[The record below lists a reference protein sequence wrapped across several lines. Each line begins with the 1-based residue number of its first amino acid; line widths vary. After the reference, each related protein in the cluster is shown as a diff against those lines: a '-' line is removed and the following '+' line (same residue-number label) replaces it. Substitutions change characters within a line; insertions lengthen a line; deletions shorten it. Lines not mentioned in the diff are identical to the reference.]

1 MSSFKDE
8 ICHRTERTP
17 LSVIHLMYFVRSIRD
32 SFRQFEYIWYK
43 VQGKENK
50 IVVNDKIKGKLII
63 LIMSVAAALCGRW
76 KNT

>member
-1 MSSFKDE
+1 
-8 ICHRTERTP
+8 
-17 LSVIHLMYFVRSIRD
+17 MYFVRSIRD